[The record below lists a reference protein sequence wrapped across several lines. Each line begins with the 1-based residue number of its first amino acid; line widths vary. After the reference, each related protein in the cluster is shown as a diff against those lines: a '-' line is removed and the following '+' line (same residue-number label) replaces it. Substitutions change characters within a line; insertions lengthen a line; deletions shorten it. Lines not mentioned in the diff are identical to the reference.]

1 MFIQCSFNVHSMFV
15 FKVFFNYAF
24 CILCIWLTLKWGKWR
39 KSSIKN
45 GHAVDSLNIRC
56 RSYWM
61 WTNKITLPVFSV
73 PAGSDCW
80 LQYRLIFWKPVKFC
94 SITTLHS
101 LCQDCIRKFPGQH
114 YKTNIA
120 RNSVT
125 VLSYHLFYTFYGHLI
140 SLLLIYHHPKLHGK
154 KTSIY

>member
-1 MFIQCSFNVHSMFV
+1 MFV
-15 FKVFFNYAF
+15 FKVFVNYAF

-45 GHAVDSLNIRC
+45 GHTVDSLNIRC

-73 PAGSDCW
+73 RAGSDCW

-101 LCQDCIRKFPGQH
+101 LSQDCIKEVPRPTLKDQH
-114 YKTNIA
+114 YTEQCYSFI
-120 RNSVT
+120 
-125 VLSYHLFYTFYGHLI
+125 I
-140 SLLLIYHHPKLHGK
+140 SLVLHILW
-154 KTSIY
+154 SSH